1 MSELNVEELQRQLQ
15 EKIEALDKQRKEEM
29 LRIEAE
35 KSAWI
40 SRQSDTIRIA
50 ELERKA
56 QIEEAERQEAERT
69 EAFARRD
76 RELAKREHDIEMANN
91 AAQEAKQSQES
102 KLKWLQEEIA
112 KQEFI
117 EEQHRKAVESTR
129 IAAQQSLKSEATTD
143 INVEHPEMEYNHSKP
158 GDAVEGTDGKTPEK
172 NTMSFHLKKILR
184 QAQRTY

>member
-56 QIEEAERQEAERT
+56 QIEEAERQEA
-69 EAFARRD
+69 
-76 RELAKREHDIEMANN
+76 
-91 AAQEAKQSQES
+91 
-102 KLKWLQEEIA
+102 
-112 KQEFI
+112 
-117 EEQHRKAVESTR
+117 
-129 IAAQQSLKSEATTD
+129 
-143 INVEHPEMEYNHSKP
+143 
-158 GDAVEGTDGKTPEK
+158 
-172 NTMSFHLKKILR
+172 
-184 QAQRTY
+184 

>member
-143 INVEHPEMEYNHSKP
+143 INVDHPTAPDNK
-158 GDAVEGTDGKTPEK
+158 GNAVAGPDGNTPD
-172 NTMSFHLKKILR
+172 TPLMSTHLKQILR
-184 QAQRTY
+184 QAKRTY